1 MRVSNKG
8 AAKTIQMSPNWVNN
22 VLNKLETYNPIK
34 NEIKNAQNSGK
45 LNTELVG
52 VDKKTKELIFL
63 YL

>member
-1 MRVSNKG
+1 
-8 AAKTIQMSPNWVNN
+8 MSPNWVNN

-45 LNTELVG
+45 LNIELVG